1 LVEACSDITPVFEKA
16 LRTPLIFIIIAEYCN
31 AVRSLPVTTV
41 DIPEKMIEYM
51 DELVRKG
58 IVRYRKQVIL
68 GALES
73 YRKLEIHRWSA
84 PYYNVG
90 GQRVVLINEQS
101 FRKLMA
107 SLSEQRLRK
116 AGRELGH
123 AFKNHF
129 YVELGTDTTDRSNW
143 GVAFDFLRNLGWG
156 NFTIIE
162 KKVHVTDGGL
172 NFSFIHGCL
181 EALLSVKLLVVV
193 SNVNMAIFE
202 IENKD

>member
-1 LVEACSDITPVFEKA
+1 LQNIV
-16 LRTPLIFIIIAEYCN
+16 RT
-31 AVRSLPVTTV
+31 LPVTTV

-90 GQRVVLINEQS
+90 GQRVVLVDEKS

-107 SLSEQRLRK
+107 SLPEQRLK
-116 AGRELGH
+116 EAGRELGH
-123 AFKNHF
+123 EFKNRF
-129 YVELGTDTTDRSNW
+129 LVELGTDTTDRSNW
-143 GVAFDFLRNLGWG
+143 GVGVDFLRNLGWG

-162 KKVHVTDGGL
+162 EKVHVTDGGL

-181 EALLSVKLLVVV
+181 EALLGVKLRIVT
-193 SNVNMAIFE
+193 SNVSMAIFE
-202 IENKD
+202 IENKEG